1 MPSIFSPEPPDHAR
15 FAQMLL
21 RSLAGE
27 GELQGQ
33 LDLSMLSARG
43 TLQDDFYIEDVYTR
57 VPADRALIERRLR
70 SAVPGTGQ
78 NVRVLESASF
88 SWTDEEFRVRFEH
101 VLKLDPLHTLLVVGG
116 VLSYEDVKSASR
128 TPLWGSIAFFR
139 SARQRDMA
147 YVRHRE
153 SRATRLIKKA
163 TDRILSI
170 HRGTVNP
177 PIMLPPLPEPRRAAP
192 SRRKRIA

>member
-1 MPSIFSPEPPDHAR
+1 MPSTRFPEHAR

-27 GELQGQ
+27 GKLQGQ
-33 LDLSMLSARG
+33 PDLSVPSARG

-70 SAVPGTGQ
+70 SAVPGTAH

-101 VLKLDPLHTLLVVGG
+101 VLKLEPLHTLLVVNG
-116 VLSYEDVKSASR
+116 VLSYEDAKSASR
-128 TPLWGSIAFFR
+128 TPLWGSLAFFR

-147 YVRHRE
+147 YLRHRQ
-153 SRATRLIKKA
+153 SRAQRLIKKA
-163 TDRILSI
+163 TDMILAI
-170 HRGTVNP
+170 HRGAVNP
-177 PIMLPPLPEPRRAAP
+177 PAILPLLPEPRRAAP
-192 SRRKRIA
+192 SKRYRIS